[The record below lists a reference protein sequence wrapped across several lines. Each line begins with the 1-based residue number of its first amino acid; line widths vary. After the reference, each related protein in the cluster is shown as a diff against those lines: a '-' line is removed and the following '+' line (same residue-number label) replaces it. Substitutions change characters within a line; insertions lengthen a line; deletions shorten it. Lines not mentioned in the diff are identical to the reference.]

1 VSASAHTAD
10 VELLERLRKG
20 DENAFASLL
29 DLYHTAM
36 VRIALIYVHEREIAE
51 EVVQETWIAVLEG
64 LTNFE
69 RRSSL
74 KTWIF
79 SILANQAK
87 TRAQREG
94 RYVSMAVLD
103 DPDTYLDEPT
113 VNAERFLPPDHQRW
127 PHHWASVPH
136 SWDELP
142 EDHFLSQETF
152 DIIRHTIEGLPANQ
166 RAVIALR
173 DIEGWD
179 TQELCNVLGVTET
192 NQRVLL
198 HRARAAVRRALEQ
211 YFEQSR

>member
-1 VSASAHTAD
+1 VSASAQPAD

-29 DLYHTAM
+29 DLYQSAM
-36 VRIALIYVHEREIAE
+36 VRVALIYVRERETAE

-64 LTNFE
+64 LENFE
-69 RRSSL
+69 GRSSL

-79 SILANQAK
+79 SILTNKAK

-103 DPDTYLDEPT
+103 DPDVYLDEPT
-113 VNAERFLPPDHQRW
+113 VDPGRFLPPDHPHW
-127 PHHWASVPH
+127 PHHWASIPH

-152 DIIRHTIEGLPANQ
+152 DVIRDTIEGLAANQ
-166 RAVIALR
+166 RAVISLR

-179 TQELCNVLGVTET
+179 TREICNVLGVTET

-211 YFEQSR
+211 YFEQQI